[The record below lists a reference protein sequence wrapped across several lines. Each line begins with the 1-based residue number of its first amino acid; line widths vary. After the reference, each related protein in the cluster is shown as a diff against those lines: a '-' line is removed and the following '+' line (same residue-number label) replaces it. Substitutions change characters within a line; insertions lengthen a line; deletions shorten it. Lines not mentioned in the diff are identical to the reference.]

1 MVGAPLCW
9 MTRSFK
15 SVNRLLFT
23 SLILLSISGVFPVLT
38 NILVIGIFHIGCLNS
53 NTYVSGSLCYYDLT
67 LTNTSMYYHKS
78 YMKFFSTLHNSIETQ
93 SLYVWTYRYYGIFYL
108 QYLKSRPIFM
118 RGCKTE
124 IQKILLFCTFA
135 LCILYYMWVSWVLH
149 PSTHCFVSVLF
160 IHAGLPTIYM
170 FTVAL

>member
-1 MVGAPLCW
+1 MVGVPLCW

-93 SLYVWTYRYYGIFYL
+93 SLYVWTYRYYGILYL

-124 IQKILLFCTFA
+124 IQKILCYIG
-135 LCILYYMWVSWVLH
+135 CY
-149 PSTHCFVSVLF
+149 
-160 IHAGLPTIYM
+160 LPTMSRHSVVDKQKLESNCMGIQIELSYKVYIR
-170 FTVAL
+170 FTPTL